1 MNYITKSMN
10 ILLKIYIAGLEKYFS
25 LCYNNLGE
33 YMNLLVEIFLVF
45 FKIGLFSF
53 GGGYAM
59 MPLFEKE
66 IINGLQWI
74 SYSDFIDIVAIAQ
87 TTPGPFAVN
96 SATFIGNK
104 LAGFWGSVVATLGV
118 TLPSFIIMSII
129 FLTIN
134 KFRDS
139 NAIKVSIRG
148 IRPVVLAL
156 VLAAVVT
163 IGKGAI
169 IDYKSIIIAI
179 VAFVLVRVKKLN
191 PILLMAV
198 GFLVGIVLYR

>member
-1 MNYITKSMN
+1 ME
-10 ILLKIYIAGLEKYFS
+10 LLIK
-25 LCYNNLGE
+25 
-33 YMNLLVEIFLVF
+33 IFLVF

-66 IINGLQWI
+66 IINGLKWI

-104 LAGFWGSVVATLGV
+104 LAGFWGSVVATFGV

-139 NAIKVSIRG
+139 RTVKVSIRG

-169 IDYKSIIIAI
+169 IDYKSVIIAVI
-179 VAFVLVRVKKLN
+179 AFILVRVKQLN
-191 PILLMAV
+191 PILIMAIGFVV
-198 GFLVGIVLYR
+198 GVFIYR

>member
-1 MNYITKSMN
+1 M
-10 ILLKIYIAGLEKYFS
+10 S
-25 LCYNNLGE
+25 LCDIIGFGE
-33 YMNLLVEIFLVF
+33 YMNFLIKIFLVF

-66 IINGLQWI
+66 IINGLHWI

-104 LAGFWGSVVATLGV
+104 LAGFLGSVVATLGV

-134 KFRDS
+134 KFRES
-139 NAIKVSIRG
+139 NAVKVSIRG

-169 IDYKSIIIAI
+169 IDYKSVIIAI
-179 VAFVLVRVKKLN
+179 IAFILVRVKKLN
-191 PILLMAV
+191 PILIMAV
-198 GFLVGIVLYR
+198 GFVAGVFIYR